1 MNSETKQLRNDKNL
15 YYVIQKKQIRKQ
27 ALVQPSVLNERHV
40 ANLVP
45 LRAVRSE
52 SVPAML

>member
-27 ALVQPSVLNERHV
+27 VLVQPSVLNERHV
-40 ANLVP
+40 ANLEP
-45 LRAVRSE
+45 LRAERSE
-52 SVPAML
+52 SVPAMF